1 MPLVNEL
8 PCSRILVVFVGLLQY
23 LEEMKTLHKV
33 CAILCFL
40 PLCMQSFLASTG
52 VPGFAYSQTSMPLPY
67 EQVERSVDERI
78 GDLLSR
84 MTLED
89 KIGQMTLVDIR
100 GVSPEETAQ
109 LKLGAVLSG
118 GGAVPEQNTPQD
130 WYTMVGAY
138 EQAALS
144 TPLHIPLLYG
154 IDAVHGHGNL
164 YGATV
169 FPHNIGLGAA
179 NDANL
184 VERIGAATAKELAA
198 TNIFWNFA
206 PALEVPQ
213 DYRWGRTYEGF
224 SADTDITAELGAAYI
239 TGLQKEHVVATAKHY
254 VSAGAATWGTSGHEK
269 YAIDQGGSHI
279 SEQLLRNTY
288 LPPFQAALNADVK
301 VVMVSL
307 NTWNDIKLHAHKY
320 LLTDVLKTEMGF
332 DGFVVSDWDG
342 VKSIGPDYHQNIV
355 DSINAGMDMIML
367 PGDPYTFI
375 NELTLTIQNGEISM
389 ERIDDAVTRIL
400 RVKFSMG
407 YFYDDD
413 EPSTD
418 VIGSAEHRA
427 LAREAVQKSAVLL
440 KNEHNLLPLS
450 PNLSRILVAGQGAN
464 DIGMQSGGWTMTW
477 QGGLG
482 AITEGTTILEGIRK
496 SVSSQT
502 SVEYSID
509 GTSTEYADVG
519 IVVIGEQ
526 PYAEGMGDKADLH
539 IAQSD
544 IELINR
550 VKEHADNVVV
560 ILLSGRP
567 LVVDAGIKD
576 WDAFVAAW
584 LPGTEG
590 NGVSDVLFGKA
601 PFSGTLPFAWK
612 NSKGQTTW
620 PFGYGLLE

>member
-1 MPLVNEL
+1 M
-8 PCSRILVVFVGLLQY
+8 S
-23 LEEMKTLHKV
+23 
-33 CAILCFL
+33 
-40 PLCMQSFLASTG
+40 
-52 VPGFAYSQTSMPLPY
+52 LPY
-67 EQVERSVDERI
+67 KQATRSTDERVA
-78 GDLLSR
+78 DLLSR

-100 GVSPEETAQ
+100 AISPEETAR

-118 GGAVPEQNTPQD
+118 GGAVPQENTPEG
-130 WYTMVGAY
+130 WYAMVDAY
-138 EQAALS
+138 EQAAIS
-144 TPLHIPLLYG
+144 SPLHIPLLYG
-154 IDAVHGHGNL
+154 IDAVHGHGNV
-164 YGATV
+164 YGATI

-179 NDANL
+179 NDADL
-184 VERIGAATAKELAA
+184 VERIGTATAQELAA

-224 SADTDITAELGAAYI
+224 SADADITAQLGAAYI
-239 TGLQKEHVVATAKHY
+239 TGLQEEGVVATAKHY

-269 YAIDQGGSHI
+269 YAIDQGNSNI
-279 SEQLLRNTY
+279 SEQLLRDTY
-288 LPPFQAALNADVK
+288 LPPFQAALDADVK

-307 NTWNDIKLHAHKY
+307 NTWNNAKLHAHTY

-332 DGFVVSDWDG
+332 GGFIVSDWDG
-342 VKSIGPDYHQNIV
+342 VKSIGPDYHHNIV
-355 DSINAGMDMIML
+355 DSINAGMDMVML
-367 PGDPYTFI
+367 ANDPYTFI
-375 NELTLTIQNGEISM
+375 NELTLAVNHGEISQA
-389 ERIDDAVTRIL
+389 RIDDAVTRIL

-407 YFYDDD
+407 YFDDD
-413 EPSTD
+413 AESHPE
-418 VIGSAEHRA
+418 VVGSAEHRA

-440 KNEHNLLPLS
+440 KNKNDLLPLS
-450 PNLSRILVAGQGAN
+450 PDLSRIIVAGQGAD

-482 AITEGTTILEGIRK
+482 AITEGATILEGIRE

-502 SVEYSID
+502 SVEYRVD
-509 GTSTEYADVG
+509 GMFTEHADVG

-544 IELINR
+544 IDLIHR
-550 VKEHADNVVV
+550 VQEHADHVVV
-560 ILLSGRP
+560 VLLSGRP
-567 LVVDAGIKD
+567 LIVDAGIED

-590 NGVSDVLFGKA
+590 NGISDVLFGKA

-612 NSKGQTTW
+612 DEEGRTTW
-620 PFGYGLLE
+620 PFGYTLPRKGF

>member
-1 MPLVNEL
+1 
-8 PCSRILVVFVGLLQY
+8 
-23 LEEMKTLHKV
+23 MKTLHKV
-33 CAILCFL
+33 CALLCFL
-40 PLCMQSFLASTG
+40 PLCMQSFLVSTG
-52 VPGFAYSQTSMPLPY
+52 VPGFAYSQTSMSLPY
-67 EQVERSVDERI
+67 EQVERSADERI
-78 GDLLSR
+78 SDLLSR

-100 GVSPEETAQ
+100 AVSPNETAQ

-118 GGAVPEQNTPQD
+118 GGAVPEQNTPQG
-130 WYTMVGAY
+130 WYSMVDAY

-144 TPLHIPLLYG
+144 TLLHIPLLYG

-164 YGATV
+164 YGATI

-179 NDANL
+179 SDADL

-224 SADTDITAELGAAYI
+224 SADADIAAELGAAYI

-279 SEQLLRNTY
+279 SEQLLRDTY
-288 LPPFQAALNADVK
+288 LPPFQAALDADVK

-307 NTWNDIKLHAHKY
+307 NTWNDIKLHEHKY

-332 DGFVVSDWDG
+332 DGFIVSDWDG

-355 DSINAGMDMIML
+355 DSVNAGMDMIIL
-367 PGDPYTFI
+367 PSDPYTFI
-375 NELTLTIQNGEISM
+375 NELTLAVQNGEISM
-389 ERIDDAVTRIL
+389 ERVNDAVTRIL

-407 YFYDDD
+407 YFDDD
-413 EPSTD
+413 EEPSTD
-418 VIGSAEHRA
+418 VIGSLEHRA

-440 KNEHNLLPLS
+440 KNENNLLPLS
-450 PNLSRILVAGQGAN
+450 PDLSRILVAGQGAN

-482 AITEGTTILEGIRK
+482 ATTEGTTILEGIRE

-502 SVEYSID
+502 SVDYSVD
-509 GTSTEYADVG
+509 GTFIERADVG

-544 IELINR
+544 IDLINR
-550 VKEHADNVVV
+550 VKEHADNVIV

-567 LVVDAGIKD
+567 LVVDEGIED

-612 NSKGQTTW
+612 DGEGQTTW
-620 PFGYGLLE
+620 PFGYGLHLSE